1 MLLKKNVNFE
11 KEKKNEKGNKRTKQK
26 RQKKIDATMTVTFY
40 FLGS

>member
-11 KEKKNEKGNKRTKQK
+11 KEKNEKGNKRTKQK